1 MFSGLQSLC
10 DNVCEAEFKKKLCE
24 NSFAE
29 VAVLFERYMSFLCC
43 KNGKLSEFWVSYL
56 DLIDILL
63 AMMRVSREG
72 DWDLHLSSIRNL
84 IQWCFAYN
92 NLNYA
97 SNLPSYL
104 LEMSHL
110 EDEHPDILT
119 YLKSSRFAVQLGED
133 NLFGKI
139 PVNQACEESVNKDTQ
154 TPVGTKGFSLMP
166 KAVNKYYLVAEYRS
180 IFMRYLK
187 DMLLL
192 SKSSYRSIF
201 MRNLKT
207 RFTWANQAVITMAF
221 KRVELQEMKL
231 MYSPYWQHWRAGW
244 TLFRVTCKT
253 LSVCPQVRWLL
264 RMCWWS
270 LIS

>member
-1 MFSGLQSLC
+1 MCRVPSDCRGFSVRSTVLEVQQKYNCAVWLHKLVYKALMRQVWSGFQNWVAEKHDKKTSLDEMFSGLQSLC

-84 IQWCFAYN
+84 IQWCFAYD

-207 RFTWANQAVITMAF
+207 RFT
-221 KRVELQEMKL
+221 
-231 MYSPYWQHWRAGW
+231 
-244 TLFRVTCKT
+244 
-253 LSVCPQVRWLL
+253 
-264 RMCWWS
+264 
-270 LIS
+270 